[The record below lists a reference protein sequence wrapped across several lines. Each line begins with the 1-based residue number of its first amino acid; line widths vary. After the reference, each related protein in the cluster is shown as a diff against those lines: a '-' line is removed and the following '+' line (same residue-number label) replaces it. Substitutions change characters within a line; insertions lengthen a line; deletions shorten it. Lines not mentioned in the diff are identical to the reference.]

1 MFLLSGAFDC
11 SGLEFQSFEF
21 GLSFH
26 SLERPATQ
34 SRRQSSIRPEFP
46 RGLGS
51 SGTLIDEIGID
62 GINVLGLFQEGGL
75 IFHL

>member
-34 SRRQSSIRPEFP
+34 SRRQSSIRP
-46 RGLGS
+46 
-51 SGTLIDEIGID
+51 SGTLIDETGID
-62 GINVLGLFQEGGL
+62 GINVLRLFQEGGL